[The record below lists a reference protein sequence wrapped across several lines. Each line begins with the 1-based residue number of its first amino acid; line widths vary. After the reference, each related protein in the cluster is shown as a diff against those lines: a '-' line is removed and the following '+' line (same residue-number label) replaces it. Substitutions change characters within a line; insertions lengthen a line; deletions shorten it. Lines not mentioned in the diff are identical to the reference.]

1 MKVHFQIQN
10 DLFTQKEEPFGGT
23 VKVMLMHLLLSFSVQ
38 NLLKNPYFGCKAEI
52 WRPGLESTYRD
63 PEIQYIF
70 QVPRCKFSH
79 QAKKSQY
86 QSIMQFFIPKQRNF
100 FFCCC

>member
-1 MKVHFQIQN
+1 MDAKQRYEDQGWNQHIVI
-10 DLFTQKEEPFGGT
+10 
-23 VKVMLMHLLLSFSVQ
+23 
-38 NLLKNPYFGCKAEI
+38 
-52 WRPGLESTYRD
+52 R
-63 PEIQYIF
+63 EIQYIF

-86 QSIMQFFIPKQRNF
+86 QSIMQFLIPKQRNF